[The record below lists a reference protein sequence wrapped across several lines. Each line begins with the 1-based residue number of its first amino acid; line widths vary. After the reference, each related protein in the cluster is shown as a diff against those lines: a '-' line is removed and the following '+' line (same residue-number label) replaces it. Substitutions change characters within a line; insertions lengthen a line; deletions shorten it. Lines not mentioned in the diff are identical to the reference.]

1 MGTKKQG
8 TSLANNW
15 YILCFLWRICPR
27 RVLAD
32 ILMKAIH
39 YASWVFYGVFFI
51 RTTFQFIEQGKSYTH
66 IITFIIISAL
76 AFGLLN
82 IFGQWYKG
90 VYRNQTDVIIYEEI
104 NKALFQKAS
113 EVELECYEDV
123 EFYNRYTLA
132 MKDAEVRIITSLETF
147 ADIVFAIISAFVVL
161 LMMYEVD
168 HYVSLFVISPFVGNF
183 IFGKWLN
190 KRIFQRSKSNVPYQR
205 EMEYV
210 NRTLYLEEYAK
221 EIRMSNIY
229 RVLESVYDHG
239 YKEVLKVND
248 KFANGCIRLA
258 VIKNIFTFLII
269 FQGVLFY
276 STYKTMVVRSMDL
289 SSFIVLSSAMVSA
302 SWILIGLSNNIVLS
316 IENALYIDNL
326 RKFLNYQPKLSEL
339 QEGKIPDT
347 SKTEISFQ
355 NACFRYHGSMQD
367 VLNNINL
374 KIRTGEKIAIVG
386 VNGAGKTTL
395 IKLLMRLY
403 DVTKGQILLN
413 NVDITEYNLKKYR
426 ELFTTA
432 FQDYQVFAMS
442 VAENVLL
449 RKPQTEQDYELVKNA
464 LIKVGVYEKVMSLH
478 NGMDTVLTKEFDVNG
493 AVLSGGEKQ
502 KIAVARAF
510 VSNSNIAIFDEP
522 TSALDP
528 IAEYRLYESIMDVC
542 KDKTII
548 FISHRLSSTVLADT
562 IYLFEGGQIIEQGCH
577 KELMGKN
584 GVYADMFK
592 RQAESYQEGVSL

>member
-347 SKTEISFQ
+347 SKAEISFQ

-426 ELFTTA
+426 QLFTTA

-464 LIKVGVYEKVMSLH
+464 LIKVGVYEKVMALH

>member
-1 MGTKKQG
+1 
-8 TSLANNW
+8 
-15 YILCFLWRICPR
+15 
-27 RVLAD
+27 
-32 ILMKAIH
+32 
-39 YASWVFYGVFFI
+39 
-51 RTTFQFIEQGKSYTH
+51 
-66 IITFIIISAL
+66 
-76 AFGLLN
+76 
-82 IFGQWYKG
+82 
-90 VYRNQTDVIIYEEI
+90 
-104 NKALFQKAS
+104 
-113 EVELECYEDV
+113 
-123 EFYNRYTLA
+123 
-132 MKDAEVRIITSLETF
+132 
-147 ADIVFAIISAFVVL
+147 
-161 LMMYEVD
+161 MMYEVD